1 MDQEPE
7 IKEEI
12 TDESLPDDAL
22 PVCPGCFEPCD
33 PLTFY
38 CPNCG
43 SNETINPLASYL
55 PFVRLR
61 FNVGMIVNILK
72 KLKFSNGWLFLFWLI
87 AFCAAMFLLLG
98 GFLNL

>member
-7 IKEEI
+7 TGDEI

-22 PVCPGCFEPCD
+22 PVCPNCFEPCD
-33 PLTFY
+33 PLNFY
-38 CPNCG
+38 CPSCG

-61 FNVGMIVNILK
+61 FNVGMIINIAK
-72 KLKFSNGWLFLFWLI
+72 KLKSCSGWVFLFWLV
-87 AFCAAMFLLLG
+87 AFCVAMLLLFSG
-98 GFLNL
+98 RLHL